1 VQEVTEIP
9 GPAPRAGQ
17 AVGRTLVAP
26 GGTHARRALA
36 RLLPPKP
43 SEAYRST
50 VSAWKEAVVNV
61 IGTTLANRALA
72 LLGAAA
78 PACAVL
84 IPSSPM
90 MKLRAPS
97 YAELYVAYRYRG
109 ALWGAGAGAV
119 LTLAAR
125 AVRGEASPSVSG
137 GAAAALLGIA
147 AATRVIHA
155 PGMFYRRRTP
165 LRVLEPHEAERVF
178 DDYDTEVVGVR
189 HNGEARAYP
198 VVELTRPHVVYD
210 RLGGDRIAVTYCGL
224 TNSAIAYLADD
235 RVDPEFTV
243 LAAPNNNVVFW
254 EHGTGSLVQQFR
266 RRIVHG
272 PAAGRPLRT
281 LPVAYTT
288 WDAWSRLVPESTIA
302 HAAYDSVHDQLL
314 SKVMRHGQM
323 FTRLSAKPF
332 MAVDGPIDRTLHPK
346 ARVFALREG
355 GEAKAYGR
363 SVLARERAINDRA
376 ADRPIAVLYDAATDI
391 AMAFR
396 RELDGRELQL
406 HASRDGE
413 FEDRRTGERWDV
425 LGRAVSGSGAERDLV
440 MLPFFFD
447 KPFWFA
453 WKHFH
458 PGVRL
463 ARSEGDREEPISP
476 RLVPAGSQIPW
487 PAVSFQT
494 SARSGAPRVAG

>member
-1 VQEVTEIP
+1 
-9 GPAPRAGQ
+9 
-17 AVGRTLVAP
+17 
-26 GGTHARRALA
+26 
-36 RLLPPKP
+36 
-43 SEAYRST
+43 
-50 VSAWKEAVVNV
+50 
-61 IGTTLANRALA
+61 
-72 LLGAAA
+72 
-78 PACAVL
+78 
-84 IPSSPM
+84 
-90 MKLRAPS
+90 
-97 YAELYVAYRYRG
+97 
-109 ALWGAGAGAV
+109 
-119 LTLAAR
+119 
-125 AVRGEASPSVSG
+125 
-137 GAAAALLGIA
+137 
-147 AATRVIHA
+147 
-155 PGMFYRRRTP
+155 
-165 LRVLEPHEAERVF
+165 
-178 DDYDTEVVGVR
+178 
-189 HNGEARAYP
+189 
-198 VVELTRPHVVYD
+198 
-210 RLGGDRIAVTYCGL
+210 
-224 TNSAIAYLADD
+224 
-235 RVDPEFTV
+235 
-243 LAAPNNNVVFW
+243 
-254 EHGTGSLVQQFR
+254 
-266 RRIVHG
+266 
-272 PAAGRPLRT
+272 
-281 LPVAYTT
+281 
-288 WDAWSRLVPESTIA
+288 
-302 HAAYDSVHDQLL
+302 
-314 SKVMRHGQM
+314 
-323 FTRLSAKPF
+323 

-355 GEAKAYGR
+355 GEAKAYAR

-406 HASRDGE
+406 HASHDGE